1 MGRPDLSRTRQS
13 TALLAALAIGLTACG
28 STDAGVVA
36 REANA
41 ATSVE
46 PETSASTPPKTVE
59 TSAPA
64 TDPAPTEPAN
74 TEPATT
80 PPTPPTEAPTTT
92 TTPGVASGWMHVV
105 TFPEEVFPPYFE
117 SNWTG
122 VPSPEISSPLADGFY
137 VATVAKAWSA
147 DRSDALDIVLQQLVA
162 CTDLPADNCV
172 NSGVPYRPDELGL
185 SSGLF
190 PMTIPLDASIGV
202 GLTGFDCVSDNAF
215 ANGADLATLL
225 THFNSAYTAT
235 ITPALADGVDIA
247 AQLNAS
253 PAQGFSGTD
262 SSCGADGYSIVFHD
276 GDAPPLL
283 LQTLSYPGID
293 ANGNNAGRVPLTP
306 TDVVRLNAV
315 QVIAGVMT
323 FYFYAGFYS

>member
-1 MGRPDLSRTRQS
+1 MGRPDFNRARWW

-28 STDAGVVA
+28 STNAGVTA

-46 PETSASTPPKTVE
+46 PQTSASTPTETLETVE
-59 TSAPA
+59 TSVPA
-64 TDPAPTEPAN
+64 TDPVP

-80 PPTPPTEAPTTT
+80 EPATTPPTEAPTTT
-92 TTPGVASGWMHVV
+92 TTPGVASGWMHVDA
-105 TFPEEVFPPYFE
+105 FPEQVFPPYFE
-117 SNWTG
+117 SNWIG
-122 VPSPEISSPLADGFY
+122 VPSPEITSPLADGFY
-137 VATVAKAWSA
+137 VATVTTAWSS
-147 DRSDALDIVLQQLVA
+147 DRPATLDIVLQQLVP
-162 CTDLPADNCV
+162 CTELPPDYCFS
-172 NSGVPYRPDELGL
+172 SGEPYQPNELGL
-185 SSGLF
+185 ASGLF
-190 PMTIPLDASIGV
+190 EMTIPLDASIGV

-215 ANGADLATLL
+215 GNGADLATLL
-225 THFNSAYTAT
+225 TNFYTAYTAT
-235 ITPALADGVDIA
+235 ITPALVDGTDIG

-253 PAQGFSGTD
+253 PAQGFSGMGG
-262 SSCGADGYSIVFHD
+262 SCGADGFSVVFHD

-293 ANGNNAGRVPLTP
+293 ANGNTGRVPLTP

-315 QVIAGVMT
+315 QVVDGVMT